1 MEFVLLRT
9 SQTDVN
15 KNAFTFRSF
24 NSQMNKI
31 QDNQSKAAQL
41 LALPARDSGV
51 CRLIPQDG
59 SMYLL
64 QNSYVYY
71 KLYLIEVLKS
81 CLTSKKKKKYTSKIL
96 DVGSMYRDLTTV
108 YTNDNWFVIL
118 LSHVYFRDWV
128 TKIWHFSSLKLANS
142 AQLRTRM

>member
-1 MEFVLLRT
+1 MMEFVLLRT

-41 LALPARDSGV
+41 LTLRASDSGV
-51 CRLIPQDG
+51 CGLIPHDG
-59 SMYLL
+59 STYLL

-81 CLTSKKKKKYTSKIL
+81 CLTSKKKKEV
-96 DVGSMYRDLTTV
+96 DVQNIRC
-108 YTNDNWFVIL
+108 
-118 LSHVYFRDWV
+118 R
-128 TKIWHFSSLKLANS
+128 
-142 AQLRTRM
+142 